1 MRWHVPY
8 LLGTLR
14 DAPELYFDA
23 ICRVSVPRWSA
34 GRVALL
40 GDAAWG
46 VTLGGMGVGASVV
59 GAYVLA
65 GELAASG
72 GDQAAGFAAY
82 ERRMRGY
89 AARWQTGANPG
100 QFLAPPT
107 ATRLWLRNAMFRT
120 RLVQRLLLASTKSLA
135 TDFDLPDYPSLS
147 GGACPALSARSG
159 NDRGSGRSHISW
171 SACRFWA
178 VLIGARTGLPGS
190 SCSRSAS

>member
-89 AARWQTGANPG
+89 AARW
-100 QFLAPPT
+100 
-107 ATRLWLRNAMFRT
+107 
-120 RLVQRLLLASTKSLA
+120 
-135 TDFDLPDYPSLS
+135 
-147 GGACPALSARSG
+147 
-159 NDRGSGRSHISW
+159 
-171 SACRFWA
+171 
-178 VLIGARTGLPGS
+178 
-190 SCSRSAS
+190 